1 MLYYTTLMLYNT
13 IIFYTILYYT
23 ILYYTILYVW
33 LCIER
38 YSGLSLP
45 MVVVGWIVF
54 YTVVS
59 HVCVPCCIIWMI
71 LALLRLIRVIRKVV
85 MLVLL
90 HCWWLILW
98 LKLRVLL
105 LQGWC
110 DVLLVPSRLYSRV
123 HKRGI
128 QRYRKPSSPLQPWA
142 GSTPSNVQYTAK
154 QQRAV
159 YYTIL
164 YYNILYNNILYYTT
178 QYYTI
183 LYYTILYYTILL
195 YTMLY

>member
-1 MLYYTTLMLYNT
+1 
-13 IIFYTILYYT
+13 
-23 ILYYTILYVW
+23 
-33 LCIER
+33 
-38 YSGLSLP
+38 

-59 HVCVPCCIIWMI
+59 HVCVPCCITWMV
-71 LALLRLIRVIRKVV
+71 LVLLRLIRVIRKVV

-128 QRYRKPSSPLQPWA
+128 QRYRKPSSQLQPWA
-142 GSTPSNVQYTAK
+142 GSTLINVEYTAK

-159 YYTIL
+159 LHYTILQYTILQYTIL
-164 YYNILYNNILYYTT
+164 YCTVLYYTT
-178 QYYTI
+178 
-183 LYYTILYYTILL
+183 LYYTTIYYTILL
-195 YTMLY
+195 YTMLYYTILYHTILCYSILYYTILYYNIPYHTILY